1 MNRFIVIGVALLAV
15 GAFLSGYNARRDRAV
30 RDLARAHA
38 RHAAELN
45 QALES
50 VRAIEQRRIADLETL
65 HHDTQT
71 RLDAVADAA
80 RRAADERV
88 RDVAAQYAARQ
99 RASAD
104 DSAAAGQCQTTA
116 AAADVLAQLLGELD
130 ALAELHAATAD
141 RGRIAGLACEAAWE
155 RLRQDTP

>member
-15 GAFLSGYNARRDRAV
+15 GAFLAGYNARSDRAG

-65 HHDTQT
+65 RHDTQT
-71 RLDAVADAA
+71 RLDAVAADA

-88 RDVAAQYAARQ
+88 RDSAAQYAARQ
-99 RASAD
+99 RAAAA
-104 DSAAAGQCQTTA
+104 DSAVARQCEATA
-116 AAADVLAQLLGELD
+116 VAADVLAELLGELD
-130 ALAELHAATAD
+130 VLAEVYAADAD
-141 RGRIAGLACEAAWE
+141 RRRIAGRACEAGWE